1 MQCIFAMSA
10 CVHVCISRGYLRELL
25 ISDLWPHAS
34 ASAVAFTLQLSKQTS
49 YKHNHAS
56 SLYQTLAARAR
67 PTCKQKFTG
76 RLQRD
81 LAQGRMDHAH
91 RSHETFDPAATG
103 QLAAAKFDHGK
114 YEEAMAL
121 YQKNLAPHDRFFP
134 PYMGIEQ
141 TNQELC
147 SARTVLCKNCL
158 KISASSLYQTLAARA
173 RGTGSNSMPHDR
185 FFPPYMGIEQTNQ
198 TARTDIRF

>member
-1 MQCIFAMSA
+1 MLRNLAVGDEA
-10 CVHVCISRGYLRELL
+10 CRQAVVDAGG
-25 ISDLWPHAS
+25 PA
-34 ASAVAFTLQLSKQTS
+34 AAVAAMGAHAANAEVQEQGIRMSKQTS

-103 QLAAAKFDHGK
+103 RWRH
-114 YEEAMAL
+114 MIV
-121 YQKNLAPHDRFFP
+121 FFP
-134 PYMGIEQ
+134 HIWGLSKQ
-141 TNQELC
+141 TKNCALQELC
-147 SARTVLCKNCL
+147 SARTV
-158 KISASSLYQTLAARA
+158 
-173 RGTGSNSMPHDR
+173 
-185 FFPPYMGIEQTNQ
+185 
-198 TARTDIRF
+198 